1 VILCFVHHP
10 IRRTYQIAVVVGQ
23 PEQVHFADG
32 RYVKLFLHGQIG
44 DGRFE
49 LIHDDHPHG
58 RIFRLSDQAPAA

>member
-1 VILCFVHHP
+1 MRQP
-10 IRRTYQIAVVVGQ
+10 ICKTYHIAVTVGQ

-32 RYVKLFLHGQIG
+32 RYVKLFLYGQIG

-49 LIHDDHPHG
+49 LIQDDHPHG